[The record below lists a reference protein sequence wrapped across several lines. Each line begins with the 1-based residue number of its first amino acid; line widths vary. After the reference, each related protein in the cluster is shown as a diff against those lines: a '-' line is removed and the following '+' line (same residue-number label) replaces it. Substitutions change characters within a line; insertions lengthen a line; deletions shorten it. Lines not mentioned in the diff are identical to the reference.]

1 MTKNVLI
8 ILLSIFVLSCNSND
22 NNSGMVN
29 IESTLISKGNLFG
42 NGAEGIIEQNLIIA
56 DQISWNN
63 LITQMNSANNVSNS
77 FTETNIDF
85 SEYTVIAVFDQI
97 KVNGGHSLELNIIS
111 NSENIIVSVTNLGA
125 SGNATALITQPYHIV
140 KIKNSDLPI
149 LFE

>member
-1 MTKNVLI
+1 
-8 ILLSIFVLSCNSND
+8 
-22 NNSGMVN
+22 
-29 IESTLISKGNLFG
+29 
-42 NGAEGIIEQNLIIA
+42 
-56 DQISWNN
+56 
-63 LITQMNSANNVSNS
+63 MNSANNVSNS

-85 SEYTVIAVFDQI
+85 SEYTVIAVFNQI
-97 KVNGGHSLELNIIS
+97 KVNGGHSLELNIMS